1 MLVCVHRI
9 LQYQYAIR
17 LDNHLNVIS
26 PCVTPFRSLIPR
38 LPPKQL
44 MVDSLLEERRRGLQR
59 WLRIIAKHPVLRAD
73 VLFLTFLTDSGADH
87 HDRLRQA
94 AVRQPDEFAMLNENV
109 TLPLEDQ
116 GRLAESRETMRTMLG
131 AVTKLKRLADQ
142 QAARAHAQSKD
153 VAEMSAVMRLAGST
167 ATNDSNS
174 NADSN
179 GGGGGSGGV
188 FAEMASGFAEVAELS
203 ERCALHQHNS
213 ISERFNWL
221 TDILVSHSDLCDR
234 VERGIVS
241 DHQKAMSKM
250 LTLNKQRMKGV
261 IQGTAVKLI
270 WICQIR
276 TKSHACNLIDRRRKA
291 WQRCTRRRSSRRAS
305 SAHLADAAPSVCNVS
320 CRRPHWCRRPSKRC
334 PR

>member
-1 MLVCVHRI
+1 MQIFVII
-9 LQYQYAIR
+9 LCTHQFNPVNNR
-17 LDNHLNVIS
+17 S
-26 PCVTPFRSLIPR
+26 PLPFQQHSLIPR

-59 WLRIIAKHPVLRAD
+59 WLRIIAKHPVLRGD

-87 HDRLRQA
+87 QERLRLA
-94 AVRQPDEFAMLNENV
+94 ADRQPDEYAQLSEGV

-116 GRLAESRETMRTMLG
+116 GRLAASRETMRTMLG

-153 VAEMSAVMRLAGST
+153 VAEMSAVLRLAGST
-167 ATNDSNS
+167 TTTTTTAEEGGSSASNGDSNG

-179 GGGGGSGGV
+179 GGV
-188 FAEMASGFAEVAELS
+188 FAEMAAGFAEVAALS

-221 TDILVSHSDLCDR
+221 IDVLVSHNDLCDR
-234 VERGIVS
+234 VERGIVC

-261 IQGTAVKLI
+261 IRGTAV
-270 WICQIR
+270 
-276 TKSHACNLIDRRRKA
+276 SG
-291 WQRCTRRRSSRRAS
+291 
-305 SAHLADAAPSVCNVS
+305 VC
-320 CRRPHWCRRPSKRC
+320 R
-334 PR
+334 